1 MVKKVPAK
9 LVKKSKRHGI
19 PRDELVTVKSDLIL
33 LAPEFEDIEEKR
45 LEGPAWTRRGQRDPE
60 DSLKASAATAAAA
73 AAGEDGGVC
82 GRGTGV
88 RAAVVCL
95 KLAVLVGLLYLFVC
109 SLKLLASSFRLLGGR
124 TASTVFQQSQ
134 VLSNPVVGL
143 MMGVLVTVLVQSSS
157 TSTSI
162 IVSMVAANFLDVATA
177 IPIIMGANIGTS
189 VTNTLVSI
197 GQMGD
202 REQFELAFAGAVV
215 HDMFNWLC
223 VGVLLPLEVAT
234 GYLDV
239 LTKAILSGVTLEHN
253 DMQVELLSS
262 ITKPFTNKI
271 VTLNKA
277 VLTGWTMKDP
287 AYENATLL
295 RRLCP
300 HPHNET
306 QLITCSTLAAHL
318 PLSDTGVGLVLL
330 AASLILLTLCLISIV
345 KTLSSMLKGSVAGVV
360 QRVLN
365 ADLPR
370 VPWLTGYL
378 AILAGAI
385 MTFILQS
392 SSIFTSTL
400 TPLVGLGMISVERVY
415 PLTLGSNLGTTTTAL
430 LAALASDASS
440 LRPAIQI
447 ALVHL
452 FFNVTGLLL
461 FYPIPFLRLP
471 VRMALVL
478 GKITAKYR
486 WFAVLYM
493 VMTFAIVPLFVFSVS
508 LGGPVVMYSVFI
520 PIAIFVFIVIFINIS
535 QVRFPKCLPPVLRT
549 WHWLP
554 LPLRS
559 LQPYD
564 DLITRIMCCA
574 RRPGHQYSH
583 VPAVSMQPPLG
594 AVEDIVVVAVDNKGL
609 EREIGGDSASMQAE
623 VQIHSASAISRAV
636 FVQHE
641 TST

>member
-1 MVKKVPAK
+1 MVKKAGSK
-9 LVKKSKRHGI
+9 LVKKSKKHGI

-45 LEGPAWTRRGQRDPE
+45 LEGSTWSRPNQRDPE
-60 DSLKASAATAAAA
+60 DPHKEA
-73 AAGEDGGVC
+73 AAGKGGV
-82 GRGTGV
+82 GARKAGV
-88 RAAVVCL
+88 RAGVVCL
-95 KLAVLVGLLYLFVC
+95 KLVSLVTLLYLFIC

-124 TASTVFQQSQ
+124 TASAVFQQSQ
-134 VLSNPVVGL
+134 LLSNPVVGL

-157 TSTSI
+157 TSSSI
-162 IVSMVAANFLDVATA
+162 IVSMVSANFLDVPTA

-197 GQMGD
+197 GQIGD
-202 REQFELAFAGAVV
+202 REQFERAFAGAVV

-223 VGVLLPLEVAT
+223 VMVLLPLEVTT
-234 GYLDV
+234 GYLDH
-239 LTKAILSGVTLEHN
+239 LTTAILSSVTLEHN
-253 DMQVELLSS
+253 NMKVELLSS
-262 ITKPFTNKI
+262 ITKPFTDKI
-271 VTLNKA
+271 ITLDKS

-295 RRLCP
+295 QRLCP
-300 HPHNET
+300 HPHNAS
-306 QLITCSTLAAHL
+306 QYVTCQTVAAHL

-330 AASLILLTLCLISIV
+330 AASLLLLTICLIAIV
-345 KTLSSMLKGSVAGVV
+345 KTLSSMLKGSVAGMV
-360 QRVLN
+360 QHVLN
-365 ADLPR
+365 ANLPR

-378 AILAGAI
+378 AIIAGAI
-385 MTFILQS
+385 ITFVLQS

-430 LAALASDASS
+430 LAALASDSAS

-452 FFNVTGLLL
+452 FFNVTGLLMW
-461 FYPIPFLRLP
+461 YPIPFMRLP
-471 VRMALVL
+471 VRMALAL
-478 GKITAKYR
+478 GRITSKYR
-486 WFAVLYM
+486 WFAAVYM
-493 VMTFAIVPLFVFSVS
+493 VMTFCIVPLFVFVVS
-508 LGGPVVMYSVFI
+508 LGGAVVMYSVFI
-520 PIAIFVFIVIFINIS
+520 PLAVFILIVAFINLA
-535 QVRFPKCLPPVLRT
+535 QVHFPKCLPSLLRT

-564 DLITRIMCCA
+564 DLITRLMCCS
-574 RRPGHQYSH
+574 RGPGHEYAH
-583 VPAVSMQPPLG
+583 VPAVSVQPPLAG
-594 AVEDIVVVAVDNKGL
+594 VEQGEGLVVVVEEEAEKEG
-609 EREIGGDSASMQAE
+609 EGGPGEGANGQME
-623 VQIHSASAISRAV
+623 VQIHSANVTPRVV

>member
-45 LEGPAWTRRGQRDPE
+45 LEGPAWSRPNQRDSE
-60 DSLKASAATAAAA
+60 DPHKA
-73 AAGEDGGVC
+73 GGGNGRGRKGAC
-82 GRGTGV
+82 GRSALV
-88 RAAVVCL
+88 RAGVVCL
-95 KLAVLVGLLYLFVC
+95 KLGALVGLLYLFVC

-157 TSTSI
+157 TSSSI
-162 IVSMVAANFLDVATA
+162 VVSMVAANFLDVPTA

-197 GQMGD
+197 GQVGD
-202 REQFELAFAGAVV
+202 REQFERAFAGAVV

-234 GYLDV
+234 GYLNL
-239 LTKAILSGVTLEHN
+239 LTKAILSGITLEQN
-253 DMQVELLSS
+253 DMQVELFSG
-262 ITKPFTNKI
+262 ITKPFTDKI
-271 VTLNKA
+271 VTLDKS

-295 RRLCP
+295 RRLCA

-306 QLITCSTLAAHL
+306 QLVTCGTLAAQL
-318 PLSDTGVGLVLL
+318 PLNDTGVGMVLL
-330 AASLILLTLCLISIV
+330 AMSLILLTICLIAIV
-345 KTLSSMLKGSVAGVV
+345 KTLSSMLKGSVAIVV

-400 TPLVGLGMISVERVY
+400 TPLVGLGMISVERMY

-430 LAALASDASS
+430 LAALASDPAS

-452 FFNVTGLLL
+452 FFNVTGLLIW
-461 FYPIPFLRLP
+461 YPIPFLRLP
-471 VRMALVL
+471 VRLALGL

-486 WFAVLYM
+486 WFAVVYM
-493 VMTFAIVPLFVFSVS
+493 VMSFAIVPLFVFAVS
-508 LGGPVVMYSVFI
+508 LGGPVVMYCVFI
-520 PIAIFVFIVIFINIS
+520 PIAIFMLIVIFINIA
-535 QVRFPKCLPPVLRT
+535 QVRFPKCLPLLLRT

-559 LQPYD
+559 LHPYD
-564 DLITRIMCCA
+564 DLISRLMCCT
-574 RRPGHQYSH
+574 RRPGHQYAY
-583 VPAVSMQPPLG
+583 VPAVSVQPPPPG
-594 AVEDIVVVAVDNKGL
+594 TEQEEAVAVIIRDNKGL
-609 EREIGGDSASMQAE
+609 ESEGGEERGSEHTE
-623 VQIHSASAISRAV
+623 VQIHSASVASRVV